1 MLRVSLREFLEW
13 RVDQLEKQFRNEGAL
28 VLAAQAAR
36 DIELERRLTALND
49 LRNEVLSDRS
59 QFVTRDAFEVVANQ
73 LGTFL
78 LREYYE
84 DQHRSLADKVDL
96 NIGAIAELRR
106 EISNVRSRNAAYAA
120 ALGAAFS
127 IMTIV
132 MVIIQF
138 VRH

>member
-1 MLRVSLREFLEW
+1 MRSVPLREFLEL
-13 RVDQLEKQFRNEGAL
+13 RINELEKQVRSERAL
-28 VLAAQAAR
+28 LVGAQAAR
-36 DIELERRLTALND
+36 DAELERRLTALND

-59 QFVTRDAFEVVANQ
+59 LFVTRDAFEVVANRM
-73 LGTFL
+73 GSFL

-84 DQHRSLADKVDL
+84 DQHRSLGDKVDL